1 MMCSFFFYNQYFPHQ
16 VLILPI
22 KNSVYEGGYSTN
34 PLECLPSFT
43 TTTTEA
49 DGSTTTTVVKMESAQ
64 LSINGTN
71 LEQDPSTN
79 HEQFVMAAYKM
90 FSKNLGQLMHANSCS
105 LQLNMFKQGY
115 FFLLWDL
122 TASQRAADKTV
133 RHPAR
138 EGNLRLEI
146 LFDKPLVE
154 AVELFIFSAYNSAA
168 DIDKNRNVKF
178 QFIQ

>member
-1 MMCSFFFYNQYFPHQ
+1 ML
-16 VLILPI
+16 VLPI
-22 KNSVYEGGYSTN
+22 KNSVYEGGYKTN

-43 TTTTEA
+43 TTTTA
-49 DGSTTTTVVKMESAQ
+49 PDGSTSTTVVKMESAQ

-71 LEQDPSTN
+71 LEQDPATN

-90 FSKNLGQLMHANSCS
+90 FFKNIGQLMRYNSCS
-105 LQLNMFKQGY
+105 LQLEMFKKGY
-115 FFLLWDL
+115 FFLMWDL
-122 TASQRAADKTV
+122 TSSQRAADKTV

-146 LFDKPLVE
+146 LFDKPLAE
-154 AVELFIFSAYNSAA
+154 AVELFIFSAYNSSA